1 MFLSIDIFANNFALA
16 IAALQKIAHKSQT
29 NRGNVMPPCGPHG
42 IMLAETVD
50 ALRKQVAAWKREG
63 ARVALVPTMGALH
76 AGHVSLVKMARR
88 RGAKVIASIF
98 VNPAQFAP
106 TEDFSKY
113 PRTFDAD
120 CAMLV
125 GANADMVYAPGVGD
139 IYPAGFAT
147 TLSVGGPAKVGLEDR
162 FRPTHFDGVAT
173 VVAKLLTQCRPDT
186 AIFGEKDFQQ
196 LLVIRQMARDLDL
209 DITIAGGP
217 TVREK
222 DGLALSSRNIYL
234 SPADRAGAVLMP
246 NTLQAAAADVRAG
259 ANIAEV
265 EIRAAAALSAGGFV
279 VDYVAVRQA
288 ATLAPATGLAGG
300 PLRVLAAAKLSNTR
314 LIDNIAV

>member
-1 MFLSIDIFANNFALA
+1 
-16 IAALQKIAHKSQT
+16 
-29 NRGNVMPPCGPHG
+29 MPSHGPHG
-42 IMLAETVD
+42 IALAETVD
-50 ALRKQVAAWKREG
+50 ALRKQVTAWKREG
-63 ARVALVPTMGALH
+63 VRVALVPTMGALH

-120 CAMLV
+120 CAKLV
-125 GANADMVYAPGVGD
+125 EASADMVYAPDAGE
-139 IYPAGFAT
+139 IYPEGFAT
-147 TLSVGGPAKVGLEDR
+147 TIMLGGPAKAGLEDR

-186 AIFGEKDFQQ
+186 AIFGDKDYQQ
-196 LLVIRQMARDLDL
+196 LLVIKQMARDLDL
-209 DITIAGGP
+209 DVTIAGAP

-234 SPADRAGAVLMP
+234 SAADRAAAVLLP
-246 NTLQAAAADVRAG
+246 DTLKSAASEVRAG
-259 ANIAEV
+259 GNITDVEV
-265 EIRAAAALSAGGFV
+265 RAVAALAASGFV
-279 VDYVAVRQA
+279 VDYVAVRHA
-288 ATLAPATGLAGG
+288 ATLGPATGLAGG
-300 PLRVLAAAKLSNTR
+300 PLRVLAAAKLGNTR
-314 LIDNIAV
+314 LIDNMQV

>member
-1 MFLSIDIFANNFALA
+1 
-16 IAALQKIAHKSQT
+16 
-29 NRGNVMPPCGPHG
+29 
-42 IMLAETVD
+42 
-50 ALRKQVAAWKREG
+50 
-63 ARVALVPTMGALH
+63 LH

-120 CAMLV
+120 CAKLV
-125 GANADMVYAPGVGD
+125 EASADMVYAPDAGE
-139 IYPAGFAT
+139 IYPEGFAT
-147 TLSVGGPAKVGLEDR
+147 TIMLGGPAKAGLEDR

-186 AIFGEKDFQQ
+186 AIFGEKDYQQ
-196 LLVIRQMARDLDL
+196 LLVIKQMARDLDL
-209 DITIAGGP
+209 DVTIAGAP

-234 SPADRAGAVLMP
+234 SAADRAAAVLLP
-246 NTLQAAAADVRAG
+246 GTLKSAASEVRAG
-259 ANIAEV
+259 GNITDVEV
-265 EIRAAAALSAGGFV
+265 RAVAALAASGFA
-279 VDYVAVRQA
+279 VDYVAVRHA
-288 ATLAPATGLAGG
+288 ATLGPATGLAGG
-300 PLRVLAAAKLSNTR
+300 PLRVLAAAKLGNTR
-314 LIDNIAV
+314 LIDNMQV